1 MSSGLNSGSTGSTGS
16 RVVVVDVALAS
27 GAVVD
32 VDSAVS
38 DDTSSELS
46 AGSLVGVDDSVGCA
60 DVDGSESTMVV

>member
-1 MSSGLNSGSTGSTGS
+1 M
-16 RVVVVDVALAS
+16 VDVAVAS

-46 AGSLVGVDDSVGCA
+46 AVSMVGVDDSVGCT
-60 DVDGSESTMVV
+60 DVDGSESTMEV